1 MPSYL
6 YCTHVTMR
14 TTDEGDG
21 GIPREVIVERAEP
34 CVILRS
40 EASDL
45 RTGKDVMRLSMQQH
59 RVRLGMAAV
68 LSSVIGITAV
78 ADELAFS
85 VAPVA
90 VRFTLV
96 PRLRLGT

>member
-1 MPSYL
+1 
-6 YCTHVTMR
+6 
-14 TTDEGDG
+14 
-21 GIPREVIVERAEP
+21 
-34 CVILRS
+34 
-40 EASDL
+40 
-45 RTGKDVMRLSMQQH
+45 MRLSMQQH